1 MRSPRELGEKD
12 DSRLETRRQHL
23 TYLKVNCMCPKES
36 LVHHEENLQR
46 KHRNSTASGQQEV
59 TYVKCG
65 TLGWTVRKGFQMKT
79 LDS

>member
-1 MRSPRELGEKD
+1 
-12 DSRLETRRQHL
+12 
-23 TYLKVNCMCPKES
+23 MCPKES

-59 TYVKCG
+59 TDVKCG
-65 TLGWTVRKGFQMKT
+65 TLGWTVRQGFQMKT